1 MKNGTG
7 SKITD
12 LLSHLEILNLDPKFQ
27 PKEILIFHLCLCAFF
42 FLNELQPDRK
52 RPKSP
57 NSASWLCFFSLCPA
71 YFFFRLLWST
81 STAALGVGSW
91 WPWLGSERHHE
102 PQHSMGNLILR
113 NSAGL
118 GVYIYVYIFV
128 CLFVSGLGACLFWGS
143 GWVCSSSCI

>member
-7 SKITD
+7 NKITD

-57 NSASWLCFFSLCPA
+57 NSASWFCFFSLCPGC
-71 YFFFRLLWST
+71 FFFQ
-81 STAALGVGSW
+81 AALEHKHCSVGCW
-91 WPWLGSERHHE
+91 VMVAL
-102 PQHSMGNLILR
+102 
-113 NSAGL
+113 AGQ
-118 GVYIYVYIFV
+118 
-128 CLFVSGLGACLFWGS
+128 
-143 GWVCSSSCI
+143 